1 MHLGVYNYDIL
12 KNREATSRRKRKKEN
27 KMKKIISLILAMSML
42 LGAMLVM
49 TSCGI
54 FGANGENEKIY
65 VQTNAYFAPFEYYD
79 GTDIVGVDVEIMEKV
94 GEKMGKDIV
103 WQDGDFG
110 IIIDTVKAGELADC
124 GAAGLTITDERKE
137 KVDFSNPYYTSIQY
151 VILPSGSDIETK
163 TVGGVTYIVWE
174 ALAGKTIATQTDTTG
189 WIYTDGEINATADND
204 YGYDGVLYGTNTKHE
219 AMDSAN
225 VAADAL
231 GITIDAIIVDEL
243 PAKYIVANSTKGF
256 TCYPLYYSGAE
267 GEADSPV
274 EEQYAIAVTKG
285 NTELLDAINAVLAE
299 LLVKDASGKT
309 EIEKMVMQHM
319 GMN

>member
-1 MHLGVYNYDIL
+1 MTFQKTRGKRNPEQ
-12 KNREATSRRKRKKEN
+12 KERRKN

-42 LGAMLVM
+42 LGAMFVM
-49 TSCGI
+49 TSCNL
-54 FGANGENEKIY
+54 FGGDENEKIY

-79 GTDIVGVDVEIMEKV
+79 GTEIVGVDVEIMELV
-94 GEKMGKDIV
+94 GEQMGKDIV
-103 WQDGDFG
+103 WQDGEFG
-110 IIIDTVKAGELADC
+110 IIIDTVKEGKTADC

-151 VILPSGSDIETK
+151 VILPSDSDIATK
-163 TVGGVTYIVWE
+163 TTDGVEYIVWE
-174 ALAGKTIATQTDTTG
+174 ALAGKIIATQTDTTG
-189 WIYTDGEINATADND
+189 WIYTDGEINATEDND
-204 YGYDGVLYGTNTKHE
+204 YGYNGVLYGTGTKHE

-225 VAADAL
+225 VAADTL

-243 PAKYIVANSTKGF
+243 PAKYIVANNSKGF
-256 TCYPLYYSGAE
+256 KCYPLYYSGAE

-285 NTELLDAINAVLAE
+285 NTELLNAINAVLAD
-299 LLVKDASGKT
+299 LLVKGDDGKT
-309 EIEKMVMQHM
+309 EIEKMVMEHM

>member
-1 MHLGVYNYDIL
+1 
-12 KNREATSRRKRKKEN
+12 
-27 KMKKIISLILAMSML
+27 MKKIISLAMALLML
-42 LGAMLVM
+42 LGCFAMVA
-49 TSCGI
+49 CNQEG
-54 FGANGENEKIY
+54 GEIL

-79 GTDIVGVDVEIMEKV
+79 GTEIVGVDVEIMNRV
-94 GEKMGKDIV
+94 GEKLGKKIK
-103 WQDGDFG
+103 WNDGDFG
-110 IIIDTVKAGELADC
+110 IIIDTVKEGTLADC

-137 KVDFSNPYYTSIQY
+137 KVDFSDPYYTSIQY
-151 VILPSGSDIETK
+151 VILPAETDIETK
-163 TVGGVTYIVWE
+163 TVDGVTYIVWE

-243 PAKYIVANSTKGF
+243 PAKYIVANNTKGF

-285 NTELLDAINAVLAE
+285 NTELLDAINEVLAE
-299 LLVKDASGKT
+299 LLVKDADGKT
-309 EIEKMVMQHM
+309 QVEKMVMAHM
-319 GMN
+319 GMND

>member
-1 MHLGVYNYDIL
+1 
-12 KNREATSRRKRKKEN
+12 
-27 KMKKIISLILAMSML
+27 MKKIISLILALTML
-42 LGAMLVM
+42 LGATFALS
-49 TSCGI
+49 SCELLGL
-54 FGANGENEKIY
+54 GGKDGDIY

-79 GTDIVGVDVEIMEKV
+79 GSKIVGVDVEIMEKV
-94 GEKMGKDIV
+94 GEKLNKNIV

-110 IIIDTVKAGELADC
+110 IIIDTVAAGTLADC
-124 GAAGLTITDERKE
+124 GAAGLTITEERQE

-151 VILPSGSDIETK
+151 VILPADSDVATK
-163 TVGGVTYIVWE
+163 SADGVTYIVWE

-189 WIYTDGEINATADND
+189 WIYADCEIDCE
-204 YGYDGVLYGTNTKHE
+204 GGVLYGSEGTKHE

-299 LLVKDASGKT
+299 LLVEDANGQT
-309 EIEKMVMQHM
+309 EIEKMVMSHM